1 MSKAVIA
8 AAVDNDYWIVLSDSF
23 PGTESWVRNAFEGL
37 VEPGKIVTI
46 ALVTPTDGANPQN
59 NWRRRAAEIIRH
71 AAISQLKPDI
81 LFVPSALE
89 GSWDNVVTFKE
100 GDNFPVV
107 VTAHDFIPFY
117 DQKEHLKQPQDRYA
131 YFRLLKN
138 FLDSDGILAISDYVE
153 KQCIWDLGVDPELV
167 LNASE
172 GVDGR
177 FVPKEVGS
185 DEKSAILN
193 RYKITKKFILNTSPF
208 EHRKNLEGMI
218 EGFSRI
224 PKRIRSAYQIVIIGK
239 MDEYARTSLRNL
251 TLACGLSEKDVIL
264 TGFVADKDL
273 VSLYRLCFL
282 FIFPSYSE
290 GFGLPPL
297 EAMAC
302 GAPTVGSSATSIP
315 EVIGFP
321 EALFD
326 PHDRSDIARVITRAI
341 TDHKFYE
348 TLKQHALTQSARF
361 SWEDAAKRA
370 LDFFGSVFARH
381 NENTDRHLGSLATSK
396 PQVLY
401 VTYFSEYMDRLT
413 AYNVSFL
420 PVLSR
425 TYNVSVVNLLGQQF
439 HNYFATDTKVHDL
452 EWLERNHD
460 QFDLIIYALPENV
473 PDRIASI
480 IEQYPGVIWFH
491 SNYGP
496 TSHRCPLPSLNS
508 NQFIKNCYAMTNLE
522 GIASKTSSHR
532 SLYLDGLLQN
542 HAFAS
547 LADFTKNAKIQL
559 LPRLGVRV
567 DKIFEQSFRSMIGDT
582 RSDIFCILVDSDDCE
597 SVVQNIIAE
606 LELNKVL
613 SKRATDTVFVC
624 ARMRSKFSSEGTS
637 FVRNYTNV
645 YQINDLFGN
654 FYAGIIASAAAVL
667 YIKNTSSDSTSSDF
681 AAYVVDDCRA
691 SGKQFNIIQANNFKN
706 SILEI
711 LNRPLNEGVR
721 ADYPEN
727 RDIFDNSKVV
737 LARLKSIIA
746 GLHTTSP
753 LYQYKMLI
761 KSFPKRVEGV
771 EPTPND
777 LMLVSNAIEKN
788 EIILR
793 KKTIFLD
800 ISGLLETRRKI
811 GYDVIASRLIRNLS
825 KNLSEVF
832 DLKFIFHNYSDYFES
847 IDIILPLFHCDVEA
861 VHYNRLLVKNGD
873 IVLGIDILNSFPTR
887 GYQALQWLE
896 QAGAEIVYFEGGSSV
911 YDSVDRYV
919 IQACKVIKN
928 ISKAKKDLR
937 SIGAI
942 DNSILDDIYDLK
954 ASKKKEQMDFWVNC
968 LFSKIVFDTNGNDR
982 KNSYDHNYVV
992 MGHIRWIYSLA
1003 IINRAVARVLES
1015 ENPGRVR
1022 FLAYETDRTDD
1033 INHMPSEELPLMKE
1047 LVSRPEIVNKKNIY
1061 ISQHYPIL
1069 APPEPGG
1076 LKCALF
1082 AWEETHVPQDT
1093 IDVLSTT
1100 FDVVLSPTSFVS
1112 NALINS
1118 GLRIPVIT
1126 TGQPSNVD
1134 LFVQRGRVRHQHTK
1148 AAQTYLHVSSCF
1160 PRKGCDRLLTA
1171 WFSAFTGDDDVK
1183 LIIKTFPN
1191 IHNTV
1196 RADLEH
1202 LRHTHENCPNVEI
1215 IEDDLSQAELA
1226 ELYDRSDVV
1235 VLPTRGEGY
1244 NLPALEAMLSGIP
1257 LIVTGFGGHIDF
1269 CGPEEAR
1276 LISYSLSSSG
1286 SHVSNGSS
1294 MWAEP
1299 DIGDLISALRELQ
1312 NPSMIQEVE
1321 NRRLAAL
1328 ERASYHSD
1336 HIRWLRLFHGAIE
1349 GLLAKPIRPA
1359 SPKILWVSTWN
1370 LRCGVATY
1378 SQKLIEHFSD
1388 EFTRNLNI
1396 LCDYRTDENSPRNI
1410 EFSPSWDKGVD
1421 FNSQDLEARIVSD
1434 PSQVVVIQHQNGLIP
1449 WSGLLDLI
1457 SSDAFYDK
1465 ILIITLHNIRDLA
1478 SCDEELISSISK
1490 KLRNIDRILVHN
1502 IDDVNYLISIGVT
1515 DNVCL
1520 FPHGTEK
1527 SSISLPLRDDFG
1539 HGDGPIIGSHGFFL
1553 PHKGIDKLIRIFPR
1567 ILNRW
1572 SNARLRLVNAEF
1584 TDDKISKLEI
1594 AKCKKLAAELGVYG
1608 QIDWMT
1614 DFVSFDEI
1622 NKKLSNCDLLVLPY
1636 DNTIESASGA
1646 VRTCMT
1652 STIPVVTTDV
1662 NIFKE
1667 LDEAAIR
1674 LKSDDDD
1681 CLFQTIES
1689 LIDSYATR
1697 VGQQEK
1703 IKNWLS
1709 VRQWEKVSDR
1719 LENII
1724 LTLIEN
1730 NVIKT

>member
-1 MSKAVIA
+1 MRIIIDLQSCQNGSRDRGIGRYALELSKAIVNS
-8 AAVDNDYWIVLSDSF
+8 AVDNDYWIVLSDSF
-23 PGTESWVRNAFEGL
+23 PGTEGWVRNAFEGL
-37 VEPGKIVTI
+37 VEPEKIVTI

-59 NWRRRAAEIIRH
+59 NWRRRVAEIIRH
-71 AAISQLKPDI
+71 AAISQLNPDV

-100 GDNFPVV
+100 GDNFPVI

-138 FLDSDGILAISDYVE
+138 FLDSDGILAISDYIE
-153 KQCIWDLGVDPELV
+153 KQCIWDFGVDPERV

-224 PKRIRSAYQIVIIGK
+224 PKKIRNSYQIVIIGK
-239 MDEYARTSLRNL
+239 MGEYARASLRKL
-251 TLACGLSEKDVIL
+251 TIACGLSEKDVIL
-264 TGFVADKDL
+264 TGFVADEDL

-341 TDHKFYE
+341 TDYEFYE

-361 SWEDAAKRA
+361 SWEDAARRA

-381 NENTDRHLGSLATSK
+381 KGTIDRCLDSLTARK
-396 PQVLY
+396 IRVLY

-425 TYNVSVVNLLGQQF
+425 SYDVSVVNLLGREF
-439 HNYFATDTKVHDL
+439 HNYFTTDAKVHDF
-452 EWLERNHD
+452 EWFERNHD
-460 QFDLIIYALPENV
+460 QFDLIIYALPENI
-473 PDRIASI
+473 PDAIASI
-480 IEQYPGVIWFH
+480 IEHYPGLIWFH

-496 TSHRCPLPSLNS
+496 TSHRCPLPRINS
-508 NQFIKNCYAMTNLE
+508 NKFIKNCYAIMNLE
-522 GIASKTSSHR
+522 GIAGKASSHR
-532 SLYLDGLLQN
+532 SLYLDGSLQEYS
-542 HAFAS
+542 FAS
-547 LADFTKNAKIQL
+547 VADFTKNSKIQL

-597 SVVQNIIAE
+597 AVVQDVIAE
-606 LELNKVL
+606 LEINKIL
-613 SKRATDTVFVC
+613 SKRASDTVFVC
-624 ARMRSKFSSEGTS
+624 ARMRTNFSSEGTS

-654 FYAGIIASAAAVL
+654 FYAGIIASASAVL
-667 YIKNTSSDSTSSDF
+667 YIKNASGNPTGSDF
-681 AAYVVDDCRA
+681 VAYVVDDCHA
-691 SGKQFNIIQANNFKN
+691 SGKKFDIIQASDFKTR
-706 SILEI
+706 ILEI

-721 ADYPEN
+721 LDYPEK
-727 RDIFDNSKVV
+727 RDIFDNSKLV
-737 LARLKSIIA
+737 LDHLKSIIA
-746 GLHTTSP
+746 GLQTSSP

-761 KSFPKRVEGV
+761 KSLPRRVEGV

-777 LMLVSNAIEKN
+777 LVLVSNAIEKN

-793 KKTIFLD
+793 KKTVFID
-800 ISGLLETRRKI
+800 ISGLLETRSKI
-811 GYDVIASRLIRNLS
+811 GYDIISSKLIRNLS
-825 KNLSEVF
+825 KKLSDAFEV
-832 DLKFIFHNYSDYFES
+832 KFIFHNYSDYFES
-847 IDIILPLFHCDVEA
+847 IDLILPLFHHEVEA
-861 VHYNRLLVKNGD
+861 FHYNRLLLKSGD

-911 YDSVDRYV
+911 YDSVDRWA
-919 IQACKVIKN
+919 IEACKVIKN
-928 ISKAKKDLR
+928 ISKVRKDFR
-937 SIGAI
+937 SIAVI
-942 DNSILDDIYDLK
+942 DDSILGNLYDFE
-954 ASKKKEQMDFWVNC
+954 ANKKKEQMNFWVNC
-968 LFSKIVFDTNGNDR
+968 LFYKIVLDTKGNDGR
-982 KNSYDHNYVV
+982 DFYDQNYVV
-992 MGHIRWIYSLA
+992 IGHIRWIYSLA

-1015 ENPGRVR
+1015 ENPERVR

-1033 INHMPSEELPLMKE
+1033 ISHMPADELPLMKE
-1047 LVSRPEIVNKKNIY
+1047 LVSRPEIVSIKNIY

-1069 APPEPGG
+1069 APPETGG

-1100 FDVVLSPTSFVS
+1100 FDVVLSPASFVS

-1134 LFVQRGRVRHQHTK
+1134 LFVQRGRTRRPHTK

-1160 PRKGCDRLLTA
+1160 PRKGCDLLLKA
-1171 WFSAFTGDDDVK
+1171 WFGAFTGDDDVK

-1202 LRHTHENCPNVEI
+1202 LRGAYENCPNVEI

-1276 LISYSLSSSG
+1276 LISYRLSSSG
-1286 SHVSNGSS
+1286 SHVSNGAS

-1299 DIGDLISALRELQ
+1299 DIGDLISALRELR
-1312 NPSMIQEVE
+1312 NSSMIEEVE

-1349 GLLAKPIRPA
+1349 GLRAKPMRPA
-1359 SPKILWVSTWN
+1359 SPKILWISTWN

-1378 SQKLIEHFSD
+1378 SQKLIENFSD
-1388 EFTRNLNI
+1388 VFTHNLNI
-1396 LCDYRTDENSPRNI
+1396 LCDYRTDEHSAGTLK
-1410 EFSPSWDKGVD
+1410 FLPSWDKGVD
-1421 FNSQDLEARIVSD
+1421 FNSRDLEARIISD
-1434 PSQVVVIQHQNGLIP
+1434 PSEVVVIQHQNGLIP

-1457 SSDAFYDK
+1457 SSDVFCDK
-1465 ILIITLHNIRDLA
+1465 ILIITLHNVRDLA
-1478 SCDEELISSISK
+1478 SCEEELISSVSK
-1490 KLRNIDRILVHN
+1490 NLRNADRLLVHN

-1527 SSISLPLRDDFG
+1527 PSKSLPLRDDFG
-1539 HGDGPIIGSHGFFL
+1539 NGVGPVIGSHGFFL

-1567 ILNRW
+1567 ILNKW

-1594 AKCKKLAAELGVYG
+1594 EACKKLATELGVYD

-1614 DFVSFDEI
+1614 DFVPFDEI
-1622 NKKLSNCDLLVLPY
+1622 NKRLAECDLLVLPY

-1652 STIPVVTTDV
+1652 SLIPVVTTDV

-1667 LDEAAIR
+1667 LDDAAIR
-1674 LKSDDDD
+1674 LTSDDDD
-1681 CLFQTIES
+1681 CLLQTIES

-1697 VGQQEK
+1697 MG
-1703 IKNWLS
+1703 
-1709 VRQWEKVSDR
+1709 
-1719 LENII
+1719 
-1724 LTLIEN
+1724 
-1730 NVIKT
+1730 